1 MSFNPLCAPPVSQA
15 GSQATT
21 CSIHPSPMLT
31 DASNLN
37 PQFAWG
43 PGDGQPEHPSDQLWS
58 PALCTRYPRS
68 LSCPRQEPTSGKTA
82 REEHGMRE
90 ILPPS
95 ATFAF
100 FLKKQIKLKNV
111 KRPLLSFCVPSG
123 TRDSRQS
130 GGFPDWTAGRR
141 QRTRT
146 RFGKPGP
153 TVCWLRGSE

>member
-31 DASNLN
+31 DASNPN

-58 PALCTRYPRS
+58 PALSTRYPRS

-100 FLKKQIKLKNV
+100 FLKKQIKLKKCKKASIVILCPEWN
-111 KRPLLSFCVPSG
+111 KGQPAEWRVPCL
-123 TRDSRQS
+123 DS
-130 GGFPDWTAGRR
+130 GRR

-153 TVCWLRGSE
+153 TVCWLCGSE